1 MTLAEY
7 FREQYIFLFSS
18 LDAKSVPVVR
28 PRLLAPVSDARSVVF
43 AAIPYFV
50 KEEASNL
57 AMFARARDYHA
68 YSAALGAGA
77 ASVLHERHPGCAV
90 SGFADHSPYSE
101 VQGAAMAGIGVMGE
115 NGLLITKPYSSFV
128 FLFDLVTSLTQ
139 EELESE
145 GIPRGSGEI
154 HTCRRCGRCRSA
166 CPGGCIGEDSDERAL
181 CASAV
186 SQKKGELSP
195 QEIDI
200 LLASEYAWGC
210 DTCQNVCPYTAE
222 ALRAGTIESRIP
234 FFREGRIGI
243 LTEQQI
249 RAMTEEEYRAYA
261 FGWRKKDVMLRNL
274 RLREGKHD

>member
-1 MTLAEY
+1 MQSGVSPQKRQREFRRKQAAAAKNNPLGKAKETAMTLAEY

-128 FLFDLVTSLTQ
+128 FL
-139 EELESE
+139 
-145 GIPRGSGEI
+145 
-154 HTCRRCGRCRSA
+154 
-166 CPGGCIGEDSDERAL
+166 
-181 CASAV
+181 
-186 SQKKGELSP
+186 
-195 QEIDI
+195 
-200 LLASEYAWGC
+200 
-210 DTCQNVCPYTAE
+210 
-222 ALRAGTIESRIP
+222 
-234 FFREGRIGI
+234 
-243 LTEQQI
+243 
-249 RAMTEEEYRAYA
+249 
-261 FGWRKKDVMLRNL
+261 
-274 RLREGKHD
+274 